1 MKKLILEIKQNKLLL
16 LLTILA
22 IVFTIIGIFFPAI
35 LTEANKELIK
45 NNIIKFINKID
56 NNEINY
62 LSALFYSSWN
72 NILVTFILWI
82 LGISLIGIPFIIII
96 YIFKCFLTGFSFTS
110 ILITYGVKGSI
121 TAMIYS
127 IPNTLNSFGSLL
139 LSYYALSFSITI
151 YKCIFK
157 RENKNWST
165 ITKQYIKLGIFFL
178 LYTIIISVIESY
190 IIPNIL
196 RLLYNFPDNI

>member
-45 NNIIKFINKID
+45 NNIIEFINKID

-151 YKCIFK
+151 YRCIFK

-196 RLLYNFPDNI
+196 RLL

>member
-62 LSALFYSSWN
+62 LSALF
-72 NILVTFILWI
+72 
-82 LGISLIGIPFIIII
+82 
-96 YIFKCFLTGFSFTS
+96 
-110 ILITYGVKGSI
+110 
-121 TAMIYS
+121 YS

-196 RLLYNFPDNI
+196 RLL

>member
-45 NNIIKFINKID
+45 NNIIEFINKID

-72 NILVTFILWI
+72 NILATFILWI

-196 RLLYNFPDNI
+196 RLL

>member
-45 NNIIKFINKID
+45 NNIIEFINKID

-62 LSALFYSSWN
+62 LSALFCSSWN

-151 YKCIFK
+151 YRCIFK

-196 RLLYNFPDNI
+196 RLL

>member
-45 NNIIKFINKID
+45 NNIIEFINKID

-121 TAMIYS
+121 TVMIYS

-196 RLLYNFPDNI
+196 RLL

>member
-151 YKCIFK
+151 YRCIFK

-196 RLLYNFPDNI
+196 RLL

>member
-165 ITKQYIKLGIFFL
+165 ITKQYIKLGKYFQ
-178 LYTIIISVIESY
+178 LYTINISVIESY

-196 RLLYNFPDNI
+196 RLL

>member
-45 NNIIKFINKID
+45 NNIIKFIKKKD

-196 RLLYNFPDNI
+196 RLL

>member
-1 MKKLILEIKQNKLLL
+1 MKKLILEIKDNKLLL
-16 LLTILA
+16 LLTILT
-22 IVFTIIGIFFPAI
+22 IIFTIIGIFFPAI
-35 LTEANKELIK
+35 LTENNKELIK
-45 NNIIKFINKID
+45 NNIIEFINKID

-62 LSALFYSSWN
+62 LSALISSSWN
-72 NILVTFILWI
+72 NVLVTFILWI

-110 ILITYGVKGSI
+110 MLITYGVKGSI
-121 TAMIYS
+121 TAIIYS
-127 IPNTLNSFGSLL
+127 IPNILNSFGSLL

-196 RLLYNFPDNI
+196 RLL

>member
-151 YKCIFK
+151 YRCIFK

-165 ITKQYIKLGIFFL
+165 ITKQYK
-178 LYTIIISVIESY
+178 
-190 IIPNIL
+190 
-196 RLLYNFPDNI
+196 

>member
-127 IPNTLNSFGSLL
+127 IPNTINSFGSLL

-196 RLLYNFPDNI
+196 RLL

>member
-110 ILITYGVKGSI
+110 ILITYGVQGRI

-196 RLLYNFPDNI
+196 RLL

>member
-45 NNIIKFINKID
+45 NNIIEFINKID

-178 LYTIIISVIESY
+178 LYTIIISVIASY

-196 RLLYNFPDNI
+196 RLL

>member
-16 LLTILA
+16 ILTILA
-22 IVFTIIGIFFPAI
+22 IIFTIIGIFFPAI
-35 LTEANKELIK
+35 LTEDNKELIK
-45 NNIIKFINKID
+45 KNIIEFINKID

-62 LSALFYSSWN
+62 LNALISSSWN
-72 NILVTFILWI
+72 NILITIIIWV

-96 YIFKCFLTGFSFTS
+96 YIFKCFLTGFSLTS
-110 ILITYGVKGSI
+110 ILITYGIKGSLKAI
-121 TAMIYS
+121 IYS
-127 IPNTLNSFGSLL
+127 IPNILNSFGSLL

-157 RENKNWST
+157 RETKNWSA
-165 ITKQYIKLGIFFL
+165 ITKQYTKLGIFFL
-178 LYTIIISVIESY
+178 LYAMIMSVIESY

-196 RLLYNFPDNI
+196 RLL

>member
-45 NNIIKFINKID
+45 NNIIEFINKID

-196 RLLYNFPDNI
+196 RLL

>member
-96 YIFKCFLTGFSFTS
+96 YIFKCFLTGFSFMS

-196 RLLYNFPDNI
+196 RLL

>member
-22 IVFTIIGIFFPAI
+22 IVFTIIGIFFPSI

-196 RLLYNFPDNI
+196 RLL

>member
-139 LSYYALSFSITI
+139 LSYYALSLSITI

-196 RLLYNFPDNI
+196 RLL

>member
-62 LSALFYSSWN
+62 LSALFCSSWN

-196 RLLYNFPDNI
+196 RLL

>member
-45 NNIIKFINKID
+45 NNIIKFINKIY
-56 NNEINY
+56 NNEIKY

-196 RLLYNFPDNI
+196 RLL

>member
-45 NNIIKFINKID
+45 NNIIEFINKID
-56 NNEINY
+56 NKEINY

-196 RLLYNFPDNI
+196 RLL

>member
-196 RLLYNFPDNI
+196 RLL

>member
-165 ITKQYIKLGIFFL
+165 ITRQYIKLGIFFL

-196 RLLYNFPDNI
+196 RLL

>member
-35 LTEANKELIK
+35 LTEDNKELIK
-45 NNIIKFINKID
+45 NNIIEFINKID

-62 LSALFYSSWN
+62 LSALISSSWN

-127 IPNTLNSFGSLL
+127 IPNILNSFGSLL

-196 RLLYNFPDNI
+196 RLL

>member
-62 LSALFYSSWN
+62 LSTLFYSSWN

-196 RLLYNFPDNI
+196 RLL

>member
-96 YIFKCFLTGFSFTS
+96 YIFKCFLTGFSYTS

-196 RLLYNFPDNI
+196 RLL

>member
-45 NNIIKFINKID
+45 NNIIEFINKID
-56 NNEINY
+56 NNEINH

-196 RLLYNFPDNI
+196 RLL

>member
-139 LSYYALSFSITI
+139 LSYYALSFYITI

-196 RLLYNFPDNI
+196 RLL

>member
-62 LSALFYSSWN
+62 LSALFCSSWN

-151 YKCIFK
+151 YRCIFK

-196 RLLYNFPDNI
+196 RLL

>member
-45 NNIIKFINKID
+45 NNIIEFINKID

-190 IIPNIL
+190 ITPNIL
-196 RLLYNFPDNI
+196 RLL

>member
-62 LSALFYSSWN
+62 LSSFFYSSWN

-196 RLLYNFPDNI
+196 RLL